1 MAEEGPLTSA
11 DLVELKQKIVELD
24 KADKLIEQA
33 SRAGID
39 VSGEQTRT
47 RDLRDKLM
55 KMKQAFFPGQ

>member
-1 MAEEGPLTSA
+1 MAEEGPLGPE
-11 DLVELKQKIVELD
+11 DLVELKQKMVELD

-33 SRAGID
+33 VRAGID
-39 VSGEQTRT
+39 VTGQQEKT

>member
-1 MAEEGPLTSA
+1 MAEEGPLGTA
-11 DLVELKQKIVELD
+11 DLVELKQKLVELD

-39 VSGEQTRT
+39 VASQKDRT
-47 RDLRDKLM
+47 RELRDKLM